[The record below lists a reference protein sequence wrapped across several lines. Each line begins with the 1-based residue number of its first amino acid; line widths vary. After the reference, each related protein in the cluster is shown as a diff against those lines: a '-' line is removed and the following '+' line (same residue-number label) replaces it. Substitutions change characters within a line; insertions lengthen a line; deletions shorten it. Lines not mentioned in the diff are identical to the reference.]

1 MSIDAVEADRSP
13 LDRPST
19 AERAA
24 DVLRDRIAE
33 GYYQP
38 GTRLSEDALCGEL
51 RISRNTLREAFQML
65 THERLLSHEPYRG
78 VSVRVL
84 TVRDVTDLYRV
95 RKVIECGAIAAG
107 ATGDVNRVA
116 EAVADGERAEAAAD
130 WQGLGTANIHFHQ
143 ALVALAGS
151 PRLVDLMRGILA
163 ELRLAFYVM
172 ADARRFHEPYVARN
186 RDILTLLR
194 TGDRAGAA
202 ESLSEYLDIAERQLV
217 DAFTFAQAG

>member
-1 MSIDAVEADRSP
+1 LSIDAVETERSP

-33 GYYQP
+33 GYYRP
-38 GTRLSEDALCGEL
+38 GSRLSEDALCGEL

-84 TVRDVTDLYRV
+84 TAQDVIDLYRV
-95 RKVIECGAIAAG
+95 RKVIECGAVSAG
-107 ATGDVNRVA
+107 STGDLDRVA
-116 EAVADGERAEAAAD
+116 AAVAEGELAETDED

-163 ELRLAFYVM
+163 ELRLVFHVM
-172 ADARRFHEPYVARN
+172 SDARRFHEPYLARN
-186 RDILTLLR
+186 RDLLELLR
-194 TGDRAGAA
+194 AGDRAAA
-202 ESLSEYLDIAERQLV
+202 VESLSEYLDIAERQLV
-217 DAFTFAQAG
+217 DEFTRAE